1 MAPPVL
7 GNLCQLAKYCI
18 LISHLRS
25 NSMAFVGS
33 TEYRKQPKTT
43 EYYRKQPNTTEN
55 NRILP
60 KTNLSKIQ
68 KTIKTTENYSILVPL
83 NAGMHRK
90 VPKYTDID
98 KIRTNMHS

>member
-1 MAPPVL
+1 ML
-7 GNLCQLAKYCI
+7 SRIQLISSFFLLCQ
-18 LISHLRS
+18 
-25 NSMAFVGS
+25 VGS

-43 EYYRKQPNTTEN
+43 ENYRKLPKTTENNRKQPNTTEN

-60 KTNLSKIQ
+60 RTNLSQIL
-68 KTIKTTENYSILVPL
+68 KTIKTTENYSGMVLL
-83 NAGMHRK
+83 NAGMHRE